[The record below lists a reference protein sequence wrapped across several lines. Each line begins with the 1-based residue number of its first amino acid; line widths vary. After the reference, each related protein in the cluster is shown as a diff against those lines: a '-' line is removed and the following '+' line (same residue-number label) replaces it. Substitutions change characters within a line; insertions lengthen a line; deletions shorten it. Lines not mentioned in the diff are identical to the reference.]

1 MKGHELE
8 EEEEEAGGEVDK
20 EEVQVQKEEVSK
32 NSKKIFTCFAA
43 ASQSTM

>member
-1 MKGHELE
+1 MHEV
-8 EEEEEAGGEVDK
+8 EEEEEAGEVGK

-32 NSKKIFTCFAA
+32 NSKNIFTCFAA